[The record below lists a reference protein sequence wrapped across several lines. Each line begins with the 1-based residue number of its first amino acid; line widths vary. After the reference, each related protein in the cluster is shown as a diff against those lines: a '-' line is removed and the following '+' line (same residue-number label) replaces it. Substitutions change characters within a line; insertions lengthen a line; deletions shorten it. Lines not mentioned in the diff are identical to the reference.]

1 MEIESACAEG
11 PVAIV
16 PICGLEV
23 AGVACSW
30 HVPQPAAQVG
40 KGWQARMQ
48 VTDFG
53 DKVCII
59 CYAAD
64 AVVQAALS
72 TFQVLQHLQSTRIL
86 ASVAA
91 C

>member
-1 MEIESACAEG
+1 MA
-11 PVAIV
+11 
-16 PICGLEV
+16 ICGFEV
-23 AGVACSW
+23 AGVACSRQ
-30 HVPQPAAQVG
+30 VPQPATEVG

-48 VTDFG
+48 VTDFS

-59 CYAAD
+59 CYAAH
-64 AVVQAALS
+64 AVVQAALNK
-72 TFQVLQHLQSTRIL
+72 FQFLQHLQSMRSL

>member
-1 MEIESACAEG
+1 MA
-11 PVAIV
+11 
-16 PICGLEV
+16 ICGLEV
-23 AGVACSW
+23 AGVAGSW
-30 HVPQPAAQVG
+30 QVPQPATEVG

-48 VTDFG
+48 VADFS

-59 CYAAD
+59 CYAAY

-72 TFQVLQHLQSTRIL
+72 TFQVLQHLQTTRIL